1 MRQAGFAHGRLKAA
15 AQRCERKIRVL
26 HPLGSGLLQY
36 LRQSAKG
43 ILLFQK
49 ADGLQRLRIG
59 AGRFAEVCG
68 VAVGLSVGLVA
79 HLFEG
84 FLCMHFLCSVS
95 SAHKA
100 EQPFHIGPG
109 LDVDQVHA
117 VAAGAVWCKLML
129 CQQRFKVPCQIGAG
143 GKKFQ
148 IIFFLR
154 INNRSTAQKAAPM
167 YALTQV

>member
-1 MRQAGFAHGRLKAA
+1 MLQLLHPVRQAGFAHGWLKAA

-100 EQPFHIGPG
+100 EQ
-109 LDVDQVHA
+109 
-117 VAAGAVWCKLML
+117 
-129 CQQRFKVPCQIGAG
+129 
-143 GKKFQ
+143 
-148 IIFFLR
+148 
-154 INNRSTAQKAAPM
+154 RSTLAPV
-167 YALTQV
+167 LT